1 MCRGTSRILLGCA
14 LVTVLSSVVDPR
26 AFAQT
31 QTGIPIEVGN
41 GDVASFVA
49 AITTLNAAGGGVIQL
64 ASNGQ
69 YSFTTPAD
77 WWYGPNALPAVT
89 SAIVIEGNGSTLQR
103 TTTDLAFR
111 FFYVSGGF
119 SSIPA
124 GNLTLRNLTLTGGLA
139 QGGKGGRGAYGG
151 GGGAG
156 LGGAIYN
163 QGGVRLVGV
172 ILAQNAAKGGDGQQ
186 TGNEG
191 ASGGGGLS
199 GDGGGAFSGGGL
211 GDAGGG
217 GGFRYPGTTKRSTGP
232 NPGSADGGGFMGSEG
247 AKGGTPGTST
257 FGGNGGRSQ
266 NGGGGG
272 GGGYAIGNNGH
283 DNVGLD
289 GGAGA
294 FAAGSGGAATTTGAS
309 GGPGGRS
316 AAAVAVAPSVSL
328 AGAAGGSAAAA
339 AVQHTTTVGLEASEA
354 AAAAGPVARVA
365 GSEEVEAPVTSG
377 AVTVSSAV
385 VGAIATAPWGH
396 RLVAGQAWV
405 VPSSTIGAR
414 PCWNPRSS
422 LGTQRRAAAA
432 TPP

>member
-1 MCRGTSRILLGCA
+1 MTRARS
-14 LVTVLSSVVDPR
+14 PR
-26 AFAQT
+26 HKLE
-31 QTGIPIEVGN
+31 IPIEVGN

-191 ASGGGGLS
+191 ASGGVVFPVTAAVLS
-199 GDGGGAFSGGGL
+199 A
-211 GDAGGG
+211 
-217 GGFRYPGTTKRSTGP
+217 
-232 NPGSADGGGFMGSEG
+232 
-247 AKGGTPGTST
+247 AKIRPRLIVPPPTWPGTS
-257 FGGNGGRSQ
+257 
-266 NGGGGG
+266 
-272 GGGYAIGNNGH
+272 
-283 DNVGLD
+283 
-289 GGAGA
+289 
-294 FAAGSGGAATTTGAS
+294 
-309 GGPGGRS
+309 
-316 AAAVAVAPSVSL
+316 
-328 AGAAGGSAAAA
+328 
-339 AVQHTTTVGLEASEA
+339 
-354 AAAAGPVARVA
+354 
-365 GSEEVEAPVTSG
+365 
-377 AVTVSSAV
+377 
-385 VGAIATAPWGH
+385 
-396 RLVAGQAWV
+396 
-405 VPSSTIGAR
+405 
-414 PCWNPRSS
+414 PRTSS
-422 LGTQRRAAAA
+422 L
-432 TPP
+432 PS